1 MTAKT
6 FFSLAAAV
14 AASVLVGSTAVAQ
27 ADTNILARTYTV
39 KAKPGMS
46 TQFEAALREHAQ
58 WRADNGDPWDWNV
71 TMRETGEAL
80 GTYGI
85 RSGGHSWAD
94 FDAYDAG
101 FGPQGLVHWNATVAP
116 LVESVSS
123 AITTTDQELSN
134 PPPAGTAY
142 AFVTITKFHL
152 RPGQEMEFNRLI
164 AEATEII
171 RDKLPGYW
179 VWSSPISGG
188 GPGPYIDL
196 VGFPEDWADMADPD
210 PSFEAIMVQ
219 EMGQDGF
226 LEWWTN
232 LGQTYRGTDSY
243 TLRRRPDMDVR

>member
-1 MTAKT
+1 MTAKA

-14 AASVLVGSTAVAQ
+14 AASVLGGSTALAQ
-27 ADTNILARTYTV
+27 ANTSTIARTYTV

-46 TQFEAALREHAQ
+46 AQFEVALREHAQ
-58 WRADNGDPWDWNV
+58 WRAANGDPWDWNV
-71 TMRETGEAL
+71 SMRETGENL

-116 LVESVSS
+116 LVESMSS
-123 AITTTDQELSN
+123 AITTANLEISK
-134 PPPAGTAY
+134 PPPEGTAY
-142 AFVTITKFHL
+142 AFIYVQTFHL
-152 RPGQEMEFNRLI
+152 RPGREIEFNRLI
-164 AEATEII
+164 AEANGVI

-179 VWSSPISGG
+179 VFDSPISGG

-196 VGFPEDWADMADPD
+196 VLFSENWADMAEPD
-210 PSFEAIMVQ
+210 PSFEAIMV
-219 EMGQDGF
+219 EAMGEDGF
-226 LEWWTN
+226 REWNTN
-232 LGQTYRGTDSY
+232 FGQTFRGWESF